1 MQERL
6 AIDMKNIVVIGAQW
20 GDEGKGKIVDILAP
34 YFDIVARYQG
44 GHNAGHTV
52 YIGERKFVLHLIP
65 SGILQN
71 DSLCVIGNG
80 VVVSPQ
86 AFNTEVDDLHQ
97 LGVETAGR
105 LYISDRAHLI
115 LPYHSALD
123 RAREIKLGGNGVG
136 TTLRGIGPT
145 YENKAART
153 GVRAGDLHHPDWL
166 REKLRVNV
174 ESANREIVAIGG
186 ESLNAEQMIDEF
198 MEESLRLAPFVI
210 DTATMLNKAVRAG
223 KAVLLEGAQGT
234 MLDLDF
240 GTYPF
245 VTSSSATA
253 GGAATGTG
261 LAPKLINGAIG
272 ITKAYTTRVGA
283 GPFPTELEDE
293 AGKHLRAKG
302 QEYGASTG
310 RPRRTGWFDAVIVRY
325 SAMLNGLDTLAL
337 TKLDVL
343 DDFDEIKI
351 CTAYN
356 YRGEVLK
363 DIPYGANVLEE
374 CVPIYET
381 VKGWKTST
389 VGITRYED
397 LPQGAKDYV
406 TRLEELCETPAGI
419 ISTGPERTET
429 IIRED
434 SVFSEWMK

>member
-1 MQERL
+1 
-6 AIDMKNIVVIGAQW
+6 MKNIVVIGAQW

-65 SGILQN
+65 SGILQ
-71 DSLCVIGNG
+71 DGCLCVIGNG

-86 AFNTEVDDLHQ
+86 AFNTEVDDLRQ
-97 LGVETAGR
+97 LGVEADGR

-123 RAREIKLGGNGVG
+123 RVREGKLGSSGVG

-153 GVRAGDLHHPDWL
+153 GVRAGDLHHPDLL

-174 ESANREIVAIGG
+174 EAANREISAGGG
-186 ESLNAEQMIDEF
+186 ESLHAEQMIDAF
-198 MEESLRLAPFVI
+198 MQEALRLAPYVK
-210 DTATMLNKAVRAG
+210 DTATMLNQAVRQG

-261 LAPKLINGAIG
+261 LAPKLISGAIG
-272 ITKAYTTRVGA
+272 IAKAYTTRVGG
-283 GPFPTELEDE
+283 GPFPTELEDA
-293 AGKHLRAKG
+293 AGKHLRDKG

-310 RPRRTGWFDAVIVRY
+310 RPRRTGWFDAVVVRY

-343 DDFDEIKI
+343 DEFAELRI
-351 CTAYN
+351 CTAYR
-356 YRGEVLK
+356 YRGETLNE
-363 DIPYGANVLEE
+363 IPYGANVMEE
-374 CVPIYET
+374 CEPVYET
-381 VKGWKTST
+381 VKGWQSST
-389 VGITRYED
+389 VGITSYDE
-397 LPQGAKDYV
+397 LPQRAKDYV
-406 TRLEELCETPAGI
+406 ARLEELCETPAGI

-429 IIRED
+429 IIREG
-434 SVFSEWMK
+434 SAFSEWMK

>member
-1 MQERL
+1 L
-6 AIDMKNIVVIGAQW
+6 AFNMKNIVVIGAQW

-65 SGILQN
+65 SGILQ
-71 DSLCVIGNG
+71 DVCLCVIGNG

-86 AFNTEVDDLHQ
+86 AFNTEVDELRQ
-97 LGVETAGR
+97 LGVETDGR

-123 RAREIKLGGNGVG
+123 RARETKLGGNGVG

-166 REKLRVNV
+166 KEKLRVNV

-198 MEESLRLAPFVI
+198 MEEALRLAPFVT
-210 DTATMLNKAVRAG
+210 DTATMLNKAVREG
-223 KAVLLEGAQGT
+223 KSVLLEGAQGT

-293 AGKHLRAKG
+293 NGKLLRHRG

-389 VGITRYED
+389 VGITSYED

-406 TRLEELCETPAGI
+406 ARLEELCETPAGI

-429 IIRED
+429 IIREG
-434 SVFSEWMK
+434 SAFSEWMK